1 MDDGT
6 SKYAIERPEPA
17 GGAAGPMSGP
27 MKANLLER
35 FLRIG
40 SDIAV
45 VHFIVQTRKT
55 SNLERVVANY
65 VRKPSTH
72 FTPASLSTFIYEC
85 SAAPL
90 RIMHNFTNRQSGSQ

>member
-45 VHFIVQTRKT
+45 VLLHR
-55 SNLERVVANY
+55 ANEEDIQLGES
-65 VRKPSTH
+65 R
-72 FTPASLSTFIYEC
+72 
-85 SAAPL
+85 
-90 RIMHNFTNRQSGSQ
+90 R